1 MNRTDGVKL
10 AHTLDEPR
18 RGSNL
23 QGIKV
28 RVGDKQW
35 MIPAPGQPEEPD
47 ANARSIAD
55 GNGDERDDP
64 LSAVE
69 TDWSKRIPESL
80 LRPMEDVLTPVEE
93 PDSHYAQPFQ
103 RIRDVHGARRLRT
116 GAAGLTSARS
126 RPRQR
131 ARRVRETFQFGCVF
145 GLLLGCLSM
154 ILFHQMEPNL
164 TPDVRSTN
172 ADGVVLSSSVHAF
185 ELPAVKV
192 QLLQSKPI
200 PTRAE
205 ADHRAAALSQRGV
218 PAVVHPQGK
227 QYVVWTAAAVRA
239 GHLQKWASASS
250 SNGLDVQPVLLNL
263 SVESV
268 PALSG
273 SNAKSLAEVSNW
285 LSLSAA
291 ALKSLTAV
299 QSDGGLP
306 EDAYTAYDT
315 ARQQLPSSEAFAETG
330 KSDLLTAYSKELD
343 SAFAAYRKQQL
354 QEAMRHTLL
363 AYDLLSRLHL

>member
-1 MNRTDGVKL
+1 
-10 AHTLDEPR
+10 
-18 RGSNL
+18 
-23 QGIKV
+23 
-28 RVGDKQW
+28 
-35 MIPAPGQPEEPD
+35 MIPAPGQPQETD
-47 ANARSIAD
+47 ANSRSALQ
-55 GNGDERDDP
+55 GDAEGQDEP
-64 LSAVE
+64 VSAVD
-69 TDWSKRIPESL
+69 TAWAKRIPESL
-80 LRPMEDVLTPVEE
+80 LRPMEDVLTPAPEL
-93 PDSHYAQPFQ
+93 DFQHAQPSQ
-103 RIRDVHGARRLRT
+103 GNRGMHGARRSRLS
-116 GAAGLTSARS
+116 AVSLTSARS

-131 ARRVRETFQFGCVF
+131 TSRIRETFQFGCVF

-164 TPDVRSTN
+164 TPDARSTK
-172 ADGVVLSSSVHAF
+172 ADGVVLSSSVHSF
-185 ELPAVKV
+185 ELPAVKI
-192 QLLQSKPI
+192 QLLQSKPVS
-200 PTRAE
+200 TRAE
-205 ADHRAAALSQRGV
+205 ADHRAAALNQHGV

-263 SVESV
+263 SVETV

-315 ARQQLPSSEAFAETG
+315 ARQQLPSPDAFAETG
-330 KSDLLTAYSKELD
+330 KGELLTAYSQELD

-354 QEAMRHTLL
+354 QDAMRHTLL
-363 AYDLLSRLHL
+363 AYDLLSRLHW

>member
-1 MNRTDGVKL
+1 
-10 AHTLDEPR
+10 
-18 RGSNL
+18 
-23 QGIKV
+23 
-28 RVGDKQW
+28 
-35 MIPAPGQPEEPD
+35 MIAAPGQPEEAD
-47 ANARSIAD
+47 ANARPAVQ
-55 GNGDERDDP
+55 GNEDARDEQV
-64 LSAVE
+64 SAV
-69 TDWSKRIPESL
+69 DPAWAKRIPSSL
-80 LRPMEDVLTPVEE
+80 LRPMEDVLTPASE
-93 PDSHYAQPFQ
+93 PDTQHTRPSQGA
-103 RIRDVHGARRLRT
+103 RAAHGARRSRT
-116 GAAGLTSARS
+116 GEVGLTSIRS
-126 RPRQR
+126 RSRQG
-131 ARRVRETFQFGCVF
+131 ARRIRETFQFGCVL

-164 TPDVRSTN
+164 SPDVRSST
-172 ADGVVLSSSVHAF
+172 ADGVVLSSSVHSF
-185 ELPAVKV
+185 ELPAVKI
-192 QLLQSKPI
+192 QLLQSKPV

-205 ADHRAAALSQRGV
+205 ADHRAAALNQRGV

-250 SNGLDVQPVLLNL
+250 SNGLAVQPVLLNL
-263 SVESV
+263 SVETV

-273 SNAKSLAEVSNW
+273 SNAKSLTEVSNW

-306 EDAYTAYDT
+306 QDAYTAYDT
-315 ARQQLPSSEAFAETG
+315 ARQQLPGPEAFAETG
-330 KSDLLTAYSKELD
+330 KGELLTSFSKELD
-343 SAFAAYRKQQL
+343 AAFAAYRKQQL